1 MYLCSSLQKH
11 DVTHVIRTRA
21 NSGKKVQKM
30 IYSLKVRH

>member
-21 NSGKKVQKM
+21 NSGKK
-30 IYSLKVRH
+30 SANNDL